1 MSGFCLRSLGL
12 FCQQLAFPRYKALD
26 EMDEACGDILKS
38 LEGGR
43 IGGILVVRDSP
54 NGEHGEWFHRIV
66 VTLGLSCLVRYS
78 QHIKKGVVIGVPF
91 GLIKRRNV
99 GD

>member
-1 MSGFCLRSLGL
+1 MSGFCLRPLGL
-12 FCQQLAFPRYKALD
+12 FCQQLAFPCYKALD

-54 NGEHGEWFHRIV
+54 NGEHGE
-66 VTLGLSCLVRYS
+66 TLGPSCLVRYS